1 VQKFASITLGI
12 LRNGN
17 LSRSKNNGGGK
28 FHSHKGSI
36 SRKIA
41 NEVANAFTASLLMSS
56 FSTASHES
64 LEIRVNESELKLVQ
78 RAANSASQ

>member
-1 VQKFASITLGI
+1 MQKFTSVTLDV
-12 LRNGN
+12 LRNDY
-17 LSRSKNNGGGK
+17 LSRSKNSGE
-28 FHSHKGSI
+28 FHSRKGSI

-41 NEVANAFTASLLMSS
+41 NEVANAFAASLLMRS

-78 RAANSASQ
+78 RAANSASR